1 MTKYKLPK
9 GGEIK
14 IAPSILS
21 ADFANLESEIRQMAE
36 LGIEIIHLDI
46 MDAHFVPNLTMGPPV
61 IKSIRSRFPN
71 LIFDAH
77 LMITDP
83 DDYIEPFIK
92 AGADHITFHI
102 EANGEPEEIIDRLHD
117 MGCSAGICV
126 NPITPAKDIED
137 YAHLCEMI
145 LVMTVN
151 PGFGGQSF
159 MAEAAKKII
168 DIRKMVGPDVRIEV
182 DGGIAADTAKTVVEY
197 GADTLVAGNAIFGKA
212 DRKKAIEDIVNS
224 YRN

>member
-1 MTKYKLPK
+1 MENFRLPK
-9 GGEIK
+9 GGKIE

-21 ADFANLESEIRQMAE
+21 ADFGCLSDEIRQVADCG
-36 LGIEIIHLDI
+36 LTIIHLDV
-46 MDAHFVPNLTMGPPV
+46 MDGHFVPNLTMGPPLV
-61 IKSIRSRFPN
+61 KNLRSHFPN
-71 LIFDAH
+71 LILDAH

-83 DDYIEPFIK
+83 DDYIEPFVK

-102 EANGEPEEIIDRLHD
+102 EANGEPEDIIKRLHD
-117 MGCSAGICV
+117 MGCSAGLCV
-126 NPITPAKDIED
+126 NPVTPVKDIEEF
-137 YAHLCEMI
+137 AELCQMI

-182 DGGIAADTAKTVVEY
+182 DGGISADTAKTVVEY

>member
-1 MTKYKLPK
+1 MTTFKLPK
-9 GGEIK
+9 GGELK

-21 ADFANLESEIRQMAE
+21 ADFANLANEIKQVADCG
-36 LGIEIIHLDI
+36 LNIIHLDI
-46 MDAHFVPNLTMGPPV
+46 MDGHFVPNLTIGPPV
-61 IKSIRSRFPN
+61 IKNIRSHFPN
-71 LIFDAH
+71 LIFDTH

-83 DDYIEPFIK
+83 DDYIEPFVK

-102 EANGEPEEIIDRLHD
+102 EANGEPEDIIKRLHD
-117 MGCSAGICV
+117 MGCSAGLCV
-126 NPITPAKDIED
+126 NPVTPAKDIEEF
-137 YAHLCEMI
+137 AELCQMI

-182 DGGIAADTAKTVVEY
+182 DGGIAADTAKIVVEY

-212 DRKKAIEDIVNS
+212 DRRKAIEDIVNS
-224 YRN
+224 CRL